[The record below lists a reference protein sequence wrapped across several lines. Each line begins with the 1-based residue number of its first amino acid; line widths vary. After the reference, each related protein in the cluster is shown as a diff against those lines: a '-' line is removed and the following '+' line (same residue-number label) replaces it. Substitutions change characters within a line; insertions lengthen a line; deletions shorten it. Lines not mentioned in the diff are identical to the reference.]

1 MVGAPRMCTLNVA
14 FLVDG
19 WRSWTNFSSGG
30 TKGYFIY
37 HYPSLQGGDGLFF
50 YFDWFSKTLTRFLSL
65 CQNSKF
71 MHRELTT
78 RGRKLSG
85 ERRKKL
91 PLISHQDFQRKAQVE
106 DSASQFTPPL
116 VDIGRL
122 RWILLRWTL
131 PLTSVLAASPRDFNL
146 GIGVVTASQPSGG
159 FSTVG
164 HAAIGVSHGVVATPA
179 MTSYRHECSFPPI
192 YKFALCSW

>member
-1 MVGAPRMCTLNVA
+1 MCTLNVA
-14 FLVDG
+14 SLVNG
-19 WRSWTNFSSGG
+19 WRSWTIFSSGG

-37 HYPSLQGGDGLFF
+37 HYPSLQGGGGLFF

-71 MHRELTT
+71 MHHELTT
-78 RGRKLSG
+78 RGRRLSG
-85 ERRKKL
+85 ERRKKF
-91 PLISHQDFQRKAQVE
+91 PLISHQDSQRKAQVE

-116 VDIGRL
+116 VDIGQL

-131 PLTSVLAASPRDFNL
+131 CLASVLAVSPRDFNL
-146 GIGVVTASQPSGG
+146 GIGVVTASKPSGG

-164 HAAIGVSHGVVATPA
+164 HAAMGVSHGVMATPA
-179 MTSYRHECSFPPI
+179 APSSIGPFDP
-192 YKFALCSW
+192 